1 MARSQLRGAPS
12 EAGFCA
18 ARGRP
23 PVGGD
28 STRAGRLVANGV
40 APMDMP
46 KWCRWNAKRFRIA
59 RSAPTAAVIRAS
71 LARLAIIALVL
82 GCAAR
87 TDPGAPATLDVMTF
101 NIRYGTAR
109 ENDARDE
116 WPERAPRLRA
126 VIAEFDP
133 DVLGIQEA
141 LRFQIDSL
149 RSWFPGLEET
159 GVGRDDG
166 REAGEYSAIL
176 YREER
181 LELLDGST
189 EWLSETPAVPG
200 SKSWGNEIPRIV
212 TWARF
217 RDRSNGR
224 TFYVYNTHWD
234 HQSQPSRERS
244 AAYLLERIRARE
256 QRADPVIVSG
266 DFNAGEDN
274 AAFQALLASDGAVR
288 LVDTYRAVRTD
299 TSNVGTFNAFT
310 DATDGAK
317 IDAILAT
324 LDWVVRDAAI
334 VRAQIDGRYP
344 SDHFPVIARL
354 SIQ

>member
-1 MARSQLRGAPS
+1 M
-12 EAGFCA
+12 
-18 ARGRP
+18 
-23 PVGGD
+23 
-28 STRAGRLVANGV
+28 
-40 APMDMP
+40 
-46 KWCRWNAKRFRIA
+46 RFWIA
-59 RSAPTAAVIRAS
+59 RSAPAAVFRAS
-71 LARLAIIALVL
+71 FARLAIIALVL

-87 TDPGAPATLDVMTF
+87 TTDPRAPAALDVMTF

-116 WPERAPRLRA
+116 WSDRAPRVRA
-126 VIAEFDP
+126 VVAEFDP

-149 RSWFPGLEET
+149 RSWFPDHEET

-176 YREER
+176 YREGR

-189 EWLSETPAVPG
+189 EWLSETPAEPG

-256 QRADPVIVSG
+256 HRSDPVIVSG

-274 AAFQALLASDGAVR
+274 PAFQALLAGDGAVQ

-310 DATDGAK
+310 GATDGAK

-324 LDWVVRDAAI
+324 PDWVIRDAAI
-334 VRAQIDGRYP
+334 VRTQIDGRYP

-354 SIQ
+354 SIR